1 MFVGKYEGRENGLQN
16 KKILPQNDGK
26 RRSDDKLKTN
36 IPRKA
41 PPNFGRMSPKKNT
54 QKPKQTIM

>member
-1 MFVGKYEGRENGLQN
+1 MFVGKFEGRETGN
-16 KKILPQNDGK
+16 KKILPQYDGK
-26 RRSDDKLKTN
+26 RKSEDKFKTQ

-41 PPNFGRMSPKKNT
+41 PPIFGRISPKKNT